1 MFKKLIKWLAK
12 DIIQRT
18 EEKAAVAG
26 YNLAKQEIQDNK
38 RIDLEF
44 SMKEAIGKKIIY
56 CSNEW
61 TDPLFAIV
69 TGVTHVTL
77 AQQPMLTCTNV
88 ITGEESI
95 VHPGSFYYADEL
107 LTLAILKLNPFE
119 RWNMSVGKL
128 SHMTNMWNKWYP
140 PKEKITD
147 PIVLE
152 DKLREVGFLFK
163 DKSTSDWLIESVN
176 TFSYQNYEFFFS
188 KDPFIFK
195 VRYKQKG
202 NVSRVKSLTFSSK
215 EEMEEFKQIL
225 KKD

>member
-1 MFKKLIKWLAK
+1 MFKKIIKWLAK

-18 EEKAAVAG
+18 EKKAAVAG
-26 YNLAKQEIQDNK
+26 YNLAKREIEDNK
-38 RIDLEF
+38 KTDLEF
-44 SMKEAIGKKIIY
+44 LMKEAIGKKIIY

-61 TDPLFAIV
+61 TDPLFAII

-95 VHPGSFYYADEL
+95 VHPGSFYYTDEL
-107 LTLAILKLNPFE
+107 LTLVILKLNPFE

-128 SHMTNMWNKWYP
+128 SHMTNMWNKRYP

-163 DKSTSDWLIESVN
+163 DKATSDWLIESVS
-176 TFSYQNYEFFFS
+176 TFSYHNYDFVFAS
-188 KDPFIFK
+188 VDPVCSVFE
-195 VRYKQKG
+195 KQTR
-202 NVSRVKSLTFSSK
+202 NRIQWLTFHNF
-215 EEMEEFKQIL
+215 EEISEFEKIL
-225 KKD
+225 NLR